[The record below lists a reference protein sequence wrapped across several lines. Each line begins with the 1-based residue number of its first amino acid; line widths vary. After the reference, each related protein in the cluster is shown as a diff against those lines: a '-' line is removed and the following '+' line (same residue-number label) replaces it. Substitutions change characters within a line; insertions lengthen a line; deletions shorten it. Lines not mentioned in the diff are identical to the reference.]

1 MRRFLY
7 VLLAACF
14 VGCGGAKQAKMV
26 DKGFG
31 DKVPF
36 GKEKRRVVY
45 CSVGELSKRYIWVEV
60 REGVLPYDKES
71 GLWKFVG
78 LDEEKKLVKVVS
90 SSCWMVQELGGDSED
105 WGVI

>member
-14 VGCGGAKQAKMV
+14 VGCGGAKQSVMI

-31 DKVPF
+31 DKIPF

-45 CSVGELSKRYIWVEV
+45 CREGGESKRYIWVEV
-60 REGVLPYDKES
+60 REGVLPFDKES

-78 LDEEKKLVKVVS
+78 LDENKKVVKVVS
-90 SSCWMVQELGGDSED
+90 SECWMVQEVDGGGDD